1 MIKLA
6 KIIFKQVIIISLITL
21 FLLEIAS
28 YGLVKKGIISNG
40 LPTWVTLHADKDF
53 GLWHPKN
60 ITFDNIKTFCWKS
73 KITYNNMGMRSV
85 EDVSTAKTKK
95 RVGLLGDSMI
105 ENIELSDGQDIGS
118 KIKKKLPNYE
128 ILNFSARGIGLAD
141 QTIIYKKLIKK
152 FDLDYLFLF
161 IHHNDF
167 INNSV
172 NGNARYYHRRFDV
185 IDNKIIEIPKNKVLL
200 EQYNSSL
207 KRFIRKYSIKLK
219 NFNIYKLYLHTK
231 SLSNVKKQKPKQK
244 VIKAKNYYEEFF
256 KKNKLI
262 YEYISSSFMSEVN
275 PDTKLFVIQNLQ
287 SLHFT
292 ANKNLNEEKQFLKE
306 KIYPFYKTIWKN
318 NNFIDPTN
326 EAKSYIKDNNLLY
339 PYFSWKC
346 GDDHY
351 NIEGSEFMSSLVANI
366 VNKN

>member
-6 KIIFKQVIIISLITL
+6 KTIFKQVIIISLITL
-21 FLLEIAS
+21 FLFEIVS
-28 YGLVKKGIISNG
+28 YGLIKKGIIPGG
-40 LPTWVTLHADKDF
+40 LPSWVTLHADKDF
-53 GLWHPKN
+53 AFWHPKN
-60 ITFDNIKTFCWKS
+60 ITFNNIKAHCWES

-85 EDVSTAKTKK
+85 EDVSTTKIKK

-118 KIKKKLPNYE
+118 KVKKKLPNYE
-128 ILNFSARGIGLAD
+128 ILNFSARATGLAD

-172 NGNARYYHRRFDV
+172 NGNARYHHRRFDV
-185 IDNKIIEIPKNKVLL
+185 IDNKIVEIPKDKAQL
-200 EQYNSSL
+200 EKYNSSL
-207 KRFIRKYSIKLK
+207 KKFIRNYSVKLK
-219 NFNIYKLYLHTK
+219 NFNIYKLYLYTN
-231 SLSNVKKQKPKQK
+231 SLLKVEEQKQNQK

-256 KKNKLI
+256 QKNKLI
-262 YEYISSSFMSEVN
+262 YEHISSSFMSEIN

-287 SLHFT
+287 PLHFT
-292 ANKNLNEEKQFLKE
+292 ANKTLNKEKLFLKE

-326 EAKSYIKDNNLLY
+326 EAKSYIKDNKLLY
-339 PYFSWKC
+339 PYFTWKC
-346 GDDHY
+346 GDHHY
-351 NIEGSEFMSSLVANI
+351 NIDGSEFISSLVANT

>member
-6 KIIFKQVIIISLITL
+6 KTIFKQVIIISLITL
-21 FLLEIAS
+21 FFLEIVS
-28 YGLVKKGIISNG
+28 YGLAKKGIISDG
-40 LPTWVTLHADKDF
+40 LPSWVTLHADKDF
-53 GLWHPKN
+53 AYWHPKN
-60 ITFDNIKTFCWKS
+60 ITFDNIKSPCWES

-85 EDVSTAKTKK
+85 EDINIAKTKK

-118 KIKKKLPNYE
+118 KVKKKLPDYE
-128 ILNFSARGIGLAD
+128 ILNFSVRGTGLAD
-141 QTIIYKKLIKK
+141 QTIIYKKLIKN

-172 NGNARYYHRRFDV
+172 NGNARYHHRQFDV

-200 EQYNSSL
+200 EQYNSRFKRL
-207 KRFIRKYSIKLK
+207 KRNYSIKFK
-219 NFNIYKLYLHTK
+219 NFNIYKLYLHINN
-231 SLSNVKKQKPKQK
+231 LSKLKKQKPKQQ
-244 VIKAKNYYEEFF
+244 VIKVKNYYKEFF
-256 KKNKLI
+256 QKNKLI

-275 PDTKLFVIQNLQ
+275 PETKLFVIQNLQ
-287 SLHFT
+287 PLHFSD
-292 ANKNLNEEKQFLKE
+292 NKILNEEKLFLKE
-306 KIYPFYKTIWKN
+306 KIYPFYKNIWKN
-318 NNFIDPTN
+318 INFIDPTN

-346 GDDHY
+346 DNHY